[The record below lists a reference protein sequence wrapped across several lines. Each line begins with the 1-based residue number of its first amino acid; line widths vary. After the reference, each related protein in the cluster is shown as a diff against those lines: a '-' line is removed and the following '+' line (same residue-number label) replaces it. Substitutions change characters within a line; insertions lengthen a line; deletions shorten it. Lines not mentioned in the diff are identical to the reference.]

1 MVFINATSLICKMFE
16 LEKEKYLGN
25 TKNSFN
31 TNQGIAIVETEYQSK
46 VYEGWHSHNN
56 AHITLFLKG
65 GTTEKRKNFSETVGP
80 GSLLFYHSDE
90 MHLNQNTLFPS
101 RNINIEIEDDLLK
114 ELQINESVIEKSV
127 QNSAL
132 TKFLILKIFKE
143 SQNPDVFSN
152 DNIRMLFSQ
161 LSNTIDHL
169 ERFEKS
175 PFWVKSLNELLNDCW
190 NENPNLSDLAKVL
203 HLNPIT
209 ISKHFPKY
217 FGCTLGE
224 YMRRIKINRS
234 LSLIQA
240 TENNLTEIALECG
253 FSDQSHFIRTFKN
266 QTGFLP
272 KQFQKL

>member
-1 MVFINATSLICKMFE
+1 MPRQKQKMYE

-25 TKNSFN
+25 TTNVFN
-31 TNQGIAIVETEYQSK
+31 TQQGIAVVETEYQNK

-65 GTTEKRKNFSETVGP
+65 GTTEKRKNYSETLGA

-90 MHLNQNTLFPS
+90 LHLNQNTLFPS
-101 RNINIEIEDDLLK
+101 RNINIEIEDNLLK
-114 ELQINESVIEKSV
+114 ELRIDEAAIEKSV

-132 TKFLILKIFKE
+132 AKFLILKIFKE
-143 SQNPDVFSN
+143 TQRADTFSN
-152 DNIRMLFSQ
+152 DTIKMLFLQ
-161 LSNTIDHL
+161 LSNPASHL
-169 ERFEKS
+169 ERFDKS
-175 PFWVKSLNELLNDCW
+175 PFWVKSINELLNDCW
-190 NENPNLSDLAKVL
+190 NENPNLKDLAQVL
-203 HLNPIT
+203 NLNPVT

-234 LSLIQA
+234 LSMIQS
-240 TENNLTEIALECG
+240 TESNLTEIGLECG
-253 FSDQSHFIRTFKN
+253 FADQSHFTRTFKD

>member
-1 MVFINATSLICKMFE
+1 MYE
-16 LEKEKYLGN
+16 LEKETYLGN
-25 TKNSFN
+25 TKNIFN
-31 TNQGIAIVETEYQSK
+31 NTQGIAVVETEYKNK

-65 GTTEKRKNFSETVGP
+65 GTTEKRKNFSENVGP

-90 MHLNQNTLFPS
+90 LHLNQDTLFPS
-101 RNINIEIEDDLLK
+101 KNINIEIEDHLLK
-114 ELQINESVIEKSV
+114 ELELTEAIIEKSV
-127 QNSAL
+127 QHTAL

-143 SQNPDVFSN
+143 CQVADAFSG
-152 DNIRMLFSQ
+152 DTIQMLFVQ
-161 LSNTIDHL
+161 LSNANTHL

-175 PFWVKSLNELLNDCW
+175 PFWVKSLNELLNDSW
-190 NENPNLSDLAKVL
+190 NENPGLQDLAQVL
-203 HLNPIT
+203 NVNPIT

-224 YMRRIKINRS
+224 YMRRMKINRS
-234 LSLIQA
+234 LALIQSSDH
-240 TENNLTEIALECG
+240 NLTEIGFQCG
-253 FSDQSHFIRTFKN
+253 FADQSHFIRTFKN

>member
-1 MVFINATSLICKMFE
+1 MYE

-25 TKNSFN
+25 TKNIFN
-31 TNQGIAIVETEYQSK
+31 NNQGIAVVETEYQNK

-65 GTTEKRKNFSETVGP
+65 GTTEKRKNFSETVGA

-90 MHLNQNTLFPS
+90 LHLNQNTLFPS
-101 RNINIEIEDDLLK
+101 KNINIEIEENILK
-114 ELQINESVIEKSV
+114 ELHINEAIIEKSIK
-127 QNSAL
+127 NTAL

-143 SQNPDVFSN
+143 TLTADTFSS
-152 DNIRMLFSQ
+152 DNITMLFSQ
-161 LSNTIDHL
+161 LFQTHNHL
-169 ERFEKS
+169 ERFEKG
-175 PFWVKSLNELLNDCW
+175 PYWVKSLNELLNDCW
-190 NENPNLSDLAKVL
+190 NQNPNLKDLAQVL

-224 YMRRIKINRS
+224 YMRRIKIDRS
-234 LSLIQA
+234 ISLIQSCHS
-240 TENNLTEIALECG
+240 NLTEISLECG
-253 FSDQSHFIRTFKN
+253 FADQSHFIRTFKN

-272 KQFQKL
+272 RQFQKL

>member
-1 MVFINATSLICKMFE
+1 MPRQKQKMYE

-25 TKNSFN
+25 TKNIF
-31 TNQGIAIVETEYQSK
+31 TNSQGISVVETEYQQK
-46 VYEGWHSHNN
+46 VFEGWHSHNN
-56 AHITLFLKG
+56 AHITLFLRG
-65 GTTEKRKNFSETVGP
+65 GTSEKRKNSSTDVGP

-90 MHLNQNTLFPS
+90 LHMNHKTLFPS
-101 RNINIEIEDDLLK
+101 KNINIEVEENLLK
-114 ELQINESVIEKSV
+114 DLQITEATIEKSI
-127 QNSAL
+127 QNTTL

-143 SQNPDVFSN
+143 SQVADTFSGDTIN
-152 DNIRMLFSQ
+152 MLFAQ
-161 LSNTIDHL
+161 LSQANTHL
-169 ERFEKS
+169 EKYEKA

-190 NENPNLSDLAKVL
+190 NENPNLQDLATVL
-203 HLNPIT
+203 NVNPIT

-234 LSLIQA
+234 LSLIESN
-240 TENNLTEIALECG
+240 ENNLTEISFQCG

-272 KQFQKL
+272 KQFQKI

>member
-1 MVFINATSLICKMFE
+1 MYE
-16 LEKEKYLGN
+16 LQKEKYLGN
-25 TKNSFN
+25 TKKIFDN
-31 TNQGIAIVETEYQSK
+31 TQGIAVVETEYQNK

-65 GTTEKRKNFSETVGP
+65 GTTEKRKNFSETLGP

-90 MHLNQNTLFPS
+90 LHLNQDTLFPS
-101 RNINIEIEDDLLK
+101 RNINIEIEEKLLK
-114 ELQINESVIEKSV
+114 ELQISESTIEKSV
-127 QNSAL
+127 QNATL
-132 TKFLILKIFKE
+132 TKFIILKIFKE
-143 SQNPDVFSN
+143 SLVSDAFSGDTIN
-152 DNIRMLFSQ
+152 MLFAQ
-161 LSNTIDHL
+161 LSNSNAHM

-175 PFWVKSLNELLNDCW
+175 PFWVKSLSELLNDCW
-190 NENPNLSDLAKVL
+190 NENPNLQDLAQVL
-203 HLNPIT
+203 NLNPIT

-234 LSLIQA
+234 LSLIQS
-240 TENNLTEIALECG
+240 NPGNLTEIAFQCG

>member
-1 MVFINATSLICKMFE
+1 MKMYE

-25 TKNSFN
+25 TKNIFN
-31 TNQGIAIVETEYQSK
+31 NTQGLAVVETEYQNK

-65 GTTEKRKNFSETVGP
+65 GTSEKRKNSSEIIGP

-90 MHLNQNTLFPS
+90 LHLNQDTLFPS
-101 RNINIEIEDDLLK
+101 KNINIEIGEDLLK
-114 ELQINESVIEKSV
+114 ELQISEAIIEKSV
-127 QNSAL
+127 QNVAL

-143 SQNPDVFSN
+143 SLVADTFSG
-152 DNIRMLFSQ
+152 DTITMLFAQ
-161 LSNTIDHL
+161 LSNNNSHL
-169 ERFEKS
+169 DRFEKS

-190 NENPNLSDLAKVL
+190 NENPSLQDLAQVL
-203 HLNPIT
+203 NLNPIT
-209 ISKHFPKY
+209 ISKHFPRY

-234 LSLIQA
+234 LSLIKSD
-240 TENNLTEIALECG
+240 NGNLTEIGFQCG
-253 FSDQSHFIRTFKN
+253 FADQSHFIRTFKN

>member
-1 MVFINATSLICKMFE
+1 MYE

-25 TKNSFN
+25 TKNIFH
-31 TNQGIAIVETEYQSK
+31 TEGLAVVETEYQNK

-56 AHITLFLKG
+56 AHITLFLNG

-90 MHLNQNTLFPS
+90 LHLNQNTLFPS
-101 RNINIEIEDDLLK
+101 RNINIEIEENLLK
-114 ELQINESVIEKSV
+114 ELEMNEAALEKSV
-127 QNSAL
+127 QNSVY

-143 SQNPDVFSN
+143 TQSSDSFSN

-161 LSNTIDHL
+161 LSNSTDHL
-169 ERFEKS
+169 ERFDKS

-190 NENPNLSDLAKVL
+190 NENPNLNDLAQVL

-234 LSLIQA
+234 LSLIQSSP
-240 TENNLTEIALECG
+240 ENLTEIAFQCG
-253 FSDQSHFIRTFKN
+253 FSDQSHFIRTFKS

>member
-1 MVFINATSLICKMFE
+1 MYE
-16 LEKEKYLGN
+16 LEKETYLGN
-25 TKNSFN
+25 TKNIFN
-31 TNQGIAIVETEYQSK
+31 TQEGIAVVETEYQNK

-65 GTTEKRKNFSETVGP
+65 GTTEKRKNSSETLGP

-90 MHLNQNTLFPS
+90 LHLNQNTLFPS
-101 RNINIEIEDDLLK
+101 RNINIEIEENLLK
-114 ELQINESVIEKSV
+114 ELFINEAEIEKSI
-127 QNSAL
+127 QNSVYA
-132 TKFLILKIFKE
+132 KSLILKIFKE
-143 SQNPDVFSN
+143 TQSADSFTN
-152 DNIRMLFSQ
+152 DNVKMLFSQ
-161 LSNTIDHL
+161 LSNSNVHL

-190 NENPNLSDLAKVL
+190 NENPNLKDLAQVL
-203 HLNPIT
+203 NLNPIT

-234 LSLIQA
+234 LSLIHSN
-240 TENNLTEIALECG
+240 EINLTEIALECG

>member
-1 MVFINATSLICKMFE
+1 MYE
-16 LEKEKYLGN
+16 LEKEKYLGS
-25 TKNSFN
+25 TKNIFN
-31 TNQGIAIVETEYQSK
+31 TNQGIAVVETEYQNK

-65 GTTEKRKNFSETVGP
+65 GTTEKRKNFNETVGA

-90 MHLNQNTLFPS
+90 LHLNQNTLFPS
-101 RNINIEIEDDLLK
+101 RNINIEIEENLLK
-114 ELQINESVIEKSV
+114 ELQINEATIEKSI
-127 QNSAL
+127 QNSSL

-143 SQNPDVFSN
+143 TQSADVFTN

-161 LSNTIDHL
+161 LSQANTYL
-169 ERFEKS
+169 ERYEKS
-175 PFWVKSLNELLNDCW
+175 PFWVKSLHELLNDCW
-190 NENPNLSDLAKVL
+190 NENPNLQDLATVL
-203 HLNPIT
+203 NLNPIT

-234 LSLIQA
+234 LPLIQ
-240 TENNLTEIALECG
+240 TKENNLTEIALECG
-253 FSDQSHFIRTFKN
+253 FSDQSHFIRTFKT

>member
-1 MVFINATSLICKMFE
+1 MYE

-25 TKNSFN
+25 TKKIFSN
-31 TNQGIAIVETEYQSK
+31 TQGIAVVETEYQNK

-90 MHLNQNTLFPS
+90 LHLNQDTLFPS
-101 RNINIEIEDDLLK
+101 RNINIEVDENILK
-114 ELQINESVIEKSV
+114 QLDISEAVIEKSV
-127 QNSAL
+127 QNEMY

-143 SQNPDVFSN
+143 TLTADAFSS
-152 DNIRMLFSQ
+152 DTITMLFSQ
-161 LSNTIDHL
+161 LSNTHQHL

-175 PFWVKSLNELLNDCW
+175 PFWVKSLQELLNDCW
-190 NENPNLSDLAKVL
+190 NENPNLTDLAQVL
-203 HLNPIT
+203 NLSPIT
-209 ISKHFPKY
+209 ISKHFPRY

-234 LSLIQA
+234 LSLIQS
-240 TENNLTEIALECG
+240 NQSLTEIGFQCG

>member
-1 MVFINATSLICKMFE
+1 MYQLQ
-16 LEKEKYLGN
+16 KEIYLGSTKKIFNN
-25 TKNSFN
+25 TK
-31 TNQGIAIVETEYQSK
+31 GIAVVETEYQKK
-46 VYEGWHSHNN
+46 VYEGWHSHDN

-80 GSLLFYHSDE
+80 GSLLFYHSE
-90 MHLNQNTLFPS
+90 ELHLNQNTLFPS
-101 RNINIEIEDDLLK
+101 KNINIEIEENLLK
-114 ELQINESVIEKSV
+114 ELQLSEATIEKSI
-127 QNSAL
+127 QNTTL
-132 TKFLILKIFKE
+132 TKFIILKIFKE
-143 SQNPDVFSN
+143 SLVADTFSG
-152 DNIRMLFSQ
+152 DTITMLFSQ
-161 LSNTIDHL
+161 LSNTSHL

-190 NENPNLSDLAKVL
+190 NENPNLQDLSQIL
-203 HLNPIT
+203 NLNPIT

-234 LSLIQA
+234 LSLIQSKN
-240 TENNLTEIALECG
+240 TNLTEISFQCG

>member
-1 MVFINATSLICKMFE
+1 MYE
-16 LEKEKYLGN
+16 LENEKYLGN

-31 TNQGIAIVETEYQSK
+31 TQQGIAVVETEYQQK

-90 MHLNQNTLFPS
+90 LHLNQNTLFPS
-101 RNINIEIEDDLLK
+101 RNINIEMEENLLK
-114 ELQINESVIEKSV
+114 ELDLSEALIEKSV

-143 SQNPDVFSN
+143 TQNADHFTN

-161 LSNTIDHL
+161 LSHSSTHL

-175 PFWVKSLNELLNDCW
+175 PYWVKSLSELLNDCW
-190 NENPNLSDLAKVL
+190 NENPNLQDLSQVL
-203 HLNPIT
+203 QLNPIT

-234 LSLIQA
+234 LSLIQSSHSS
-240 TENNLTEIALECG
+240 LTEIALDCG

-272 KQFQKL
+272 KHFQKL

>member
-1 MVFINATSLICKMFE
+1 MYE
-16 LEKEKYLGN
+16 LQKEKYLGN
-25 TKNSFN
+25 TKSIFN
-31 TNQGIAIVETEYQSK
+31 NTQGITVVETEYHDK

-65 GTTEKRKNFSETVGP
+65 GTSEKRKNFSEVVGP

-90 MHLNQNTLFPS
+90 LHMNHDTLFPS
-101 RNINIEIEDDLLK
+101 KNINIELEENLLK
-114 ELQINESVIEKSV
+114 ELQISEATIEKSI
-127 QNSAL
+127 QNTTF
-132 TKFLILKIFKE
+132 TKFLMLKIFKE
-143 SQNPDVFSN
+143 SLVADAFSGDTIN
-152 DNIRMLFSQ
+152 MLFAQ
-161 LSNTIDHL
+161 LSNTNSHL

-190 NENPNLSDLAKVL
+190 NENPNLQDLAQVL
-203 HLNPIT
+203 NLNPIT
-209 ISKHFPKY
+209 ISKHFSKY

-224 YMRRIKINRS
+224 YMRRIKIDRS
-234 LSLIQA
+234 LSLIKSNQ
-240 TENNLTEIALECG
+240 NNLTEIGFQCG

>member
-1 MVFINATSLICKMFE
+1 MFE

-25 TKNSFN
+25 TKNIFN
-31 TNQGIAIVETEYQSK
+31 NKQGIAVVETEYQQK
-46 VYEGWHSHNN
+46 VYEGWHSHHN

-65 GTTEKRKNFSETVGP
+65 GTAEKRKNSSTHVGP

-90 MHLNQNTLFPS
+90 LHLNQDTLFPS
-101 RNINIEIEDDLLK
+101 KNINIEIEENLLK
-114 ELQINESVIEKSV
+114 ELQISEAIIEKSIR
-127 QNSAL
+127 NTTL

-143 SQNPDVFSN
+143 SMIADPFSGDTIN
-152 DNIRMLFSQ
+152 MLFAQ
-161 LSNTIDHL
+161 LSNANTHL
-169 ERFEKS
+169 ERYEKS

-190 NENPNLSDLAKVL
+190 NENPNLQDLAQVL
-203 HLNPIT
+203 NLNPIT

-224 YMRRIKINRS
+224 YMRRIKIDRS
-234 LSLIQA
+234 LSLITSNQI
-240 TENNLTEIALECG
+240 NLTEIGFQCG
-253 FSDQSHFIRTFKN
+253 FADQSHFIRTFKN

>member
-1 MVFINATSLICKMFE
+1 MYE

-25 TKNSFN
+25 TKKSFN
-31 TNQGIAIVETEYQSK
+31 TQQGIAVVETEYQNK

-90 MHLNQNTLFPS
+90 LHLNQDTLFPS
-101 RNINIEIEDDLLK
+101 RNINIEIEENLLK
-114 ELQINESVIEKSV
+114 DLQISEAVIEKSV
-127 QNSAL
+127 QNSAF

-143 SQNPDVFSN
+143 TLTSDTFSA
-152 DNIRMLFSQ
+152 DTITMLFSQ
-161 LSNTIDHL
+161 ISNAQNHL

-175 PFWVKSLNELLNDCW
+175 PFWVKSLQELLNDCW
-190 NENPNLSDLAKVL
+190 NENPNLHDLGVIL
-203 HLNPIT
+203 NLNPIT

-234 LSLIQA
+234 LSLIQSH
-240 TENNLTEIALECG
+240 ENNLTEIALECG
-253 FSDQSHFIRTFKN
+253 FADQSHFIRTFKS

>member
-1 MVFINATSLICKMFE
+1 MYE

-25 TKNSFN
+25 TKTIFS
-31 TNQGIAIVETEYQSK
+31 TTQGIAVVETEYQNK

-65 GTTEKRKNFSETVGP
+65 GTTEKRKNFNETVGP

-90 MHLNQNTLFPS
+90 MHLNQDTLFPS
-101 RNINIEIEDDLLK
+101 RNINIEIEENLLK
-114 ELQINESVIEKSV
+114 ELQITEDIIEKSV
-127 QNSAL
+127 ENSTF

-143 SQNPDVFSN
+143 TLTADTFSS
-152 DNIRMLFSQ
+152 DNIKMLFSQ
-161 LSNTIDHL
+161 LLQTHQHL
-169 ERFEKS
+169 NQYEKS
-175 PFWVKSLNELLNDCW
+175 PYWVKSLNELLNDCW
-190 NENPNLSDLAKVL
+190 NENPNLKDLAQVL
-203 HLNPIT
+203 QLNPIT
-209 ISKHFPKY
+209 ISKHFPRY

-234 LSLIQA
+234 LSLIQS
-240 TENNLTEIALECG
+240 NQSNLTEISLECG
-253 FSDQSHFIRTFKN
+253 FADQSHFIRTFKN

>member
-1 MVFINATSLICKMFE
+1 MYE

-25 TKNSFN
+25 TKNIFN
-31 TNQGIAIVETEYQSK
+31 TDQGIAVVETEYQNK

-65 GTTEKRKNFSETVGP
+65 GTTEKRKNSTETVGS

-90 MHLNQNTLFPS
+90 LHLNQDTLFPS
-101 RNINIEIEDDLLK
+101 RNINIEIEEGLLK
-114 ELQINESVIEKSV
+114 ELQIDEAIIEKSI
-127 QNSAL
+127 QNSTF

-143 SQNPDVFSN
+143 TQTADTFSN
-152 DNIRMLFSQ
+152 DTIKMLFSQ
-161 LSNTIDHL
+161 LAATNNYL
-169 ERFEKS
+169 ERYEKS

-190 NENPNLSDLAKVL
+190 NENPNLQDLAQVL
-203 HLNPIT
+203 NLNPIT

-224 YMRRIKINRS
+224 YMRRIKVNRS
-234 LSLIQA
+234 LSLIQSQ
-240 TENNLTEIALECG
+240 ESNLTEISFQCG
-253 FSDQSHFIRTFKN
+253 FADQSHFIRTFKN

>member
-1 MVFINATSLICKMFE
+1 MYE

-25 TKNSFN
+25 TKNIFN
-31 TNQGIAIVETEYQSK
+31 TNQGIAVVETEYQKK

-56 AHITLFLKG
+56 AHITLYLKG
-65 GTTEKRKNFSETVGP
+65 GTTEKRKNFNETVGP

-90 MHLNQNTLFPS
+90 LHLNQDTLFPS
-101 RNINIEIEDDLLK
+101 RNINIEIEDNLLK
-114 ELQINESVIEKSV
+114 ELQINEATIEKSI

-143 SQNPDVFSN
+143 TQSADVFSN
-152 DNIRMLFSQ
+152 DSIRMLFSQ
-161 LSNTIDHL
+161 LSEAHNYL
-169 ERFEKS
+169 ERYEKS
-175 PFWVKSLNELLNDCW
+175 PFWVKSLHELLNDSW
-190 NENPNLSDLAKVL
+190 NENPNLQDLATVL
-203 HLNPIT
+203 NLNPIT

-224 YMRRIKINRS
+224 YMRRVKINRS
-234 LSLIQA
+234 LSLIQSDQGS
-240 TENNLTEIALECG
+240 LTEIGMQCG
-253 FSDQSHFIRTFKN
+253 FSDQSHFIRTFKT

>member
-1 MVFINATSLICKMFE
+1 MYE

-25 TKNSFN
+25 TKNIFN
-31 TNQGIAIVETEYQSK
+31 TNQGIAIVETEYQNK

-56 AHITLFLKG
+56 AHLTLFLKG
-65 GTTEKRKNFSETVGP
+65 GTTEKRKNFNETVGP

-90 MHLNQNTLFPS
+90 LHLNQNTLFPS
-101 RNINIEIEDDLLK
+101 RNINVEIEENLLK
-114 ELQINESVIEKSV
+114 ELQINETTIEKSI
-127 QNSAL
+127 QNSSYI
-132 TKFLILKIFKE
+132 KFLILKIFRE
-143 SQNPDVFSN
+143 TQCADTFSN
-152 DNIRMLFSQ
+152 DTIKMLFSQ
-161 LSNTIDHL
+161 LSLANDYL
-169 ERFEKS
+169 QRYEKS
-175 PFWVKSLNELLNDCW
+175 PFWVKSLHELLNDCW
-190 NENPNLSDLAKVL
+190 NENPNLNDLAQVL
-203 HLNPIT
+203 NLNPIT

-234 LSLIQA
+234 LSLIQSSS
-240 TENNLTEIALECG
+240 ENLTEIALRCG

>member
-1 MVFINATSLICKMFE
+1 MVCVLTRKKHDMYE
-16 LEKEKYLGN
+16 LEKETYLGN
-25 TKNSFN
+25 TKNIFN
-31 TNQGIAIVETEYQSK
+31 THEGIAVVETEYQNK

-65 GTTEKRKNFSETVGP
+65 GTTEKRKNSSETIGP

-90 MHLNQNTLFPS
+90 LHLNQNTLFPS
-101 RNINIEIEDDLLK
+101 RNINIEIEENLLK
-114 ELQINESVIEKSV
+114 ELFIDEAAIEKSI
-127 QNSAL
+127 QNSIYA
-132 TKFLILKIFKE
+132 KSLILKIFKE
-143 SQNPDVFSN
+143 SQSADNFTN
-152 DNIRMLFSQ
+152 DNVKMLFSQ
-161 LSNTIDHL
+161 LSNSNSHL

-190 NENPNLSDLAKVL
+190 NENPNLKDLAQVL
-203 HLNPIT
+203 NLNPIT

-234 LSLIQA
+234 LSLIQSN
-240 TENNLTEIALECG
+240 ENNLTKIALECG
-253 FSDQSHFIRTFKN
+253 FADQSHFIRTFKN

>member
-1 MVFINATSLICKMFE
+1 MYE

-25 TKNSFN
+25 TKNIFN
-31 TNQGIAIVETEYQSK
+31 TTQGIAVVETEYQNK

-65 GTTEKRKNFSETVGP
+65 GTTEKRKNYNETLGP

-90 MHLNQNTLFPS
+90 LHLNQDTLFPS
-101 RNINIEIEDDLLK
+101 KNINIEIEENLLK
-114 ELQINESVIEKSV
+114 ELQISEAIIEKSV
-127 QNSAL
+127 QNTTL

-143 SQNPDVFSN
+143 CLVADSFSG
-152 DNIRMLFSQ
+152 DTITMLFAQ
-161 LSNTIDHL
+161 LSNANNH
-169 ERFEKS
+169 FEKFDKS

-190 NENPNLSDLAKVL
+190 NENPNLQDLAQVL
-203 HLNPIT
+203 NLNPIT

-234 LSLIQA
+234 LSLIQSN
-240 TENNLTEIALECG
+240 ESNLTEIGFQCG
-253 FSDQSHFIRTFKN
+253 FADQSHFIRTFKS

>member
-1 MVFINATSLICKMFE
+1 MYE
-16 LEKEKYLGN
+16 LQKEIYLGN
-25 TKNSFN
+25 TKKIFNNSK
-31 TNQGIAIVETEYQSK
+31 GIAVVETEYQNK

-65 GTTEKRKNFSETVGP
+65 GTTEKRKNSSANLGP

-90 MHLNQNTLFPS
+90 LHLNHETLFPS
-101 RNINIEIEDDLLK
+101 KNINIEIEESLLK
-114 ELQINESVIEKSV
+114 ELQINEAIIEKSI
-127 QNSAL
+127 QNTSLA
-132 TKFLILKIFKE
+132 KFLILKIFKE
-143 SQNPDVFSN
+143 SLVGDSYSS
-152 DNIRMLFSQ
+152 DTITMLFAQ
-161 LSNTIDHL
+161 LYNNSHL

-190 NENPNLSDLAKVL
+190 NENPNLQDLAQVL
-203 HLNPIT
+203 QLNPIT
-209 ISKHFPKY
+209 ISKHFPRY

-234 LSLIQA
+234 LSLIQS
-240 TENNLTEIALECG
+240 NQNSLTEISFECG

>member
-1 MVFINATSLICKMFE
+1 MYE
-16 LEKEKYLGN
+16 LQKEKYLGN
-25 TKNSFN
+25 AKKIFDN
-31 TNQGIAIVETEYQSK
+31 TQGIAVVETEYQNK

-90 MHLNQNTLFPS
+90 LHLNQDTLFPS
-101 RNINIEIEDDLLK
+101 QNINIEIEEKLLK
-114 ELQINESVIEKSV
+114 ELQISESTIEKSV
-127 QNSAL
+127 QNATL
-132 TKFLILKIFKE
+132 TKFIILKIFKE
-143 SQNPDVFSN
+143 SLVSDVFSG
-152 DNIRMLFSQ
+152 DTIHMLFAQ
-161 LSNTIDHL
+161 LSNSNAHL

-175 PFWVKSLNELLNDCW
+175 PFWVQS
-190 NENPNLSDLAKVL
+190 
-203 HLNPIT
+203 
-209 ISKHFPKY
+209 FPKY

-234 LSLIQA
+234 LSLIQS
-240 TENNLTEIALECG
+240 NPGNLTEIAFQCG
-253 FSDQSHFIRTFKN
+253 FSDQSHFIRTFKS

>member
-1 MVFINATSLICKMFE
+1 MYE

-25 TKNSFN
+25 TKNIYNN
-31 TNQGIAIVETEYQSK
+31 TQGIAVVETEYQKK
-46 VYEGWHSHNN
+46 VFEGWHSHNN

-65 GTTEKRKNFSETVGP
+65 GTSEKRKNSNIDVGP

-90 MHLNQNTLFPS
+90 LHLNHKTLFPS
-101 RNINIEIEDDLLK
+101 KNINLEIEENVLK
-114 ELQINESVIEKSV
+114 ELQINEAIIEKSV
-127 QNSAL
+127 QNTTL

-143 SQNPDVFSN
+143 SLVADSFSSDTIN
-152 DNIRMLFSQ
+152 MLFSQ
-161 LSNTIDHL
+161 LSNSNSHL
-169 ERFEKS
+169 DKFEKS

-190 NENPNLSDLAKVL
+190 NENPNLHDLAQVL
-203 HLNPIT
+203 NLNPIT

-234 LSLIQA
+234 LSLI
-240 TENNLTEIALECG
+240 ESKESNLTEISFQCG
-253 FSDQSHFIRTFKN
+253 FADQSHFIRTFKN

>member
-1 MVFINATSLICKMFE
+1 MYE

-25 TKNSFN
+25 TKNSFA
-31 TNQGIAIVETEYQSK
+31 TAQGIAVVETEYNQK

-56 AHITLFLKG
+56 AHITLFLNG
-65 GTTEKRKNFSETVGP
+65 GTTEKRKNFSETLGP

-90 MHLNQNTLFPS
+90 LHLNQDTLFPS
-101 RNINIEIEDDLLK
+101 RNINIEIEENLLR
-114 ELQINESVIEKSV
+114 ELQMSESVLEKSI
-127 QNSAL
+127 QNEAF

-143 SQNPDVFSN
+143 TLSADAFSG
-152 DNIRMLFSQ
+152 DNITMLFSQ
-161 LSNTIDHL
+161 LSGAQNHL
-169 ERFEKS
+169 DRFEKS
-175 PFWVKSLNELLNDCW
+175 PFWVKGLTELLNDCW
-190 NENPNLSDLAKVL
+190 NENPNLQDLAQVL
-203 HLNPIT
+203 QVHPIT

-234 LSLIQA
+234 LALIQSPDS
-240 TENNLTEIALECG
+240 NLTEIAFQCG
-253 FSDQSHFIRTFKN
+253 FADQSHFIRTFKN

>member
-1 MVFINATSLICKMFE
+1 MYE
-16 LEKEKYLGN
+16 LEKEKYLGS
-25 TKNSFN
+25 TKNIFN
-31 TNQGIAIVETEYQSK
+31 TNQGISIVETEYQNK

-65 GTTEKRKNFSETVGP
+65 GTTEKRKNFNENIGP

-90 MHLNQNTLFPS
+90 LHLNQNTLFPS
-101 RNINIEIEDDLLK
+101 RNINLEIEEDLLK
-114 ELQINESVIEKSV
+114 ELQLNEAMIEKSIE
-127 QNSAL
+127 NSTL

-143 SQNPDVFSN
+143 TQSADVFSN
-152 DNIRMLFSQ
+152 DNIKMLFAQFSQ
-161 LSNTIDHL
+161 NNNYL
-169 ERFEKS
+169 ERYEKS
-175 PFWVKSLNELLNDCW
+175 PFWVKSLHELLNDCW
-190 NENPNLSDLAKVL
+190 NENPNLNDLAEVL

-234 LSLIQA
+234 LSLIHSSS
-240 TENNLTEIALECG
+240 ENLTEIAMQCG